1 MTVQTYLH
9 EGRKWAARLAGSRRI
24 RSAGQVAALGL
35 GPMLLSGAG
44 LGGWA
49 QCFSMGLISTA
60 TGWRAGV
67 MALGSIAG
75 YRLFWGDAGIQGMV
89 WAILAGMTAM
99 VLGKSRLSKEQ
110 PLLIPALCGFWTAAS
125 GLVFLIL
132 GENTPT
138 PVYLLRV
145 LLAGGSSR
153 LFLQARRRREPVE
166 LWLIQGI
173 GALALARFPPVGY
186 LVLGAAA
193 AAAPFPAAVLAGVA
207 LDLGG
212 AGPGMLSAVAC
223 LAWMTRMIP
232 GQKRWHRLAAPGAV
246 CLCLMSITGQWSP
259 ALGLGVLAGGFLSCL
274 APERPPVSHR
284 RGDTGMAQV
293 RLEVAAGVL
302 SQSRQALLE
311 VEEPS
316 IDREALMERTRER
329 ACGACP
335 NRKNCAFLGKLP
347 PELLYRPLTENNSL
361 PLPCRKPGRMIL
373 ELRRTQEQ
381 YRLLRADRERRREYR
396 LAVMQQYD
404 FLSDYLHSLADALP
418 RRGKGPKLRF
428 RVEVGMASGSREP
441 ENGDRFLHF
450 SGSGGKY
457 FLLLCDGMGTG
468 PGAAGEAES
477 AGAMLRRLLTAGFPA
492 EHALRSLNSQ
502 QALRGRAGAVTVDL
516 AEISLETGAAALYK
530 WGAAPSYRLRQGR
543 IEKIGTA
550 GPPPGIDLAMGRE
563 TVERLSLRGGDG
575 LILLSDGVDG
585 EEVRRCAVA
594 APGGSAGELAERLL
608 EIGAA
613 ETSDDATVA
622 VARLHPEDLLT

>member
-9 EGRKWAARLAGSRRI
+9 EGRKWAARVAGNRRI

-44 LGGWA
+44 LGGAA
-49 QCFSMGLISTA
+49 QCFSMALVSAA
-60 TGWRAGV
+60 TGWRAAV
-67 MALGSIAG
+67 MALGSMAG
-75 YRLFWGDAGIQGMV
+75 YRLFWGNAGAQGMV
-89 WAILAGMTAM
+89 WAVLAGLTA
-99 VLGKSRLSKEQ
+99 VLLGKSRLSRDV
-110 PLLIPALCGFWTAAS
+110 PLLIPSLCGLWTAAT
-125 GLVFLIL
+125 GLVFLLL

-138 PVYLLRV
+138 AVYLLRV

-153 LFLQARRRREPVE
+153 LFLQARQRKEPVE
-166 LWLIQGI
+166 LWLIQGM
-173 GALALARFPPVGY
+173 GALALARFPLAGY
-186 LVLGAAA
+186 LILGAAA
-193 AAAPFPAAVLAGVA
+193 AAAPFPAAVLTGVA

-212 AGPGMLSAVAC
+212 AGPGILGTLAC
-223 LAWMTRMIP
+223 IAWLTRMIP
-232 GQKRWHRLAAPGAV
+232 GQKKWHRLASPGAV
-246 CLCLMSITGQWSP
+246 CLVLMSITGYWHP
-259 ALGLGVLAGGFLSCL
+259 ALGLGVLAGGFLSVL
-274 APERPPVSHR
+274 APDRPPVSHR

-302 SQSRQALLE
+302 DQSRRVLLE
-311 VEEPS
+311 VEELP

-335 NRKNCAFLGKLP
+335 NRKNCGFLGKLP
-347 PELLYRPLTENNSL
+347 PDLLRRPLTENNSL

-404 FLSDYLHSLADALP
+404 FLSDYLHALADALP
-418 RRGKGPKLRF
+418 RRSKRPRLRF
-428 RVEVGMASGSREP
+428 RVEVGWASGSREP
-441 ENGDRFLHF
+441 ENGDRLLHF
-450 SGSGGKY
+450 SGPGGKY

-468 PGAAGEAES
+468 LGAAGEAEA

-516 AEISLETGAAALYK
+516 AEISLETGAAVLYK

-613 ETSDDATVA
+613 ESSDDATVA